1 MDDYTPTDEQVRAA
15 YVRGMRDTFV
25 AAAADHEAEFDRW
38 LAQHDREVAAK
49 ALRVFASRAND
60 AGVLRDPVYWFP
72 VRDSARAEAD
82 RIERGES

>member
-38 LAQHDREVAAK
+38 LAQHDREVTAK
-49 ALRVFASRAND
+49 ALREAQSLLAADGYFCPA
-60 AGVLRDPVYWFP
+60 L
-72 VRDSARAEAD
+72 DSL
-82 RIERGES
+82 IERGES